1 MRKDAYLSAYAASV
15 ASAQRIERIESQ
27 LESEVERETELQQLV
42 AKEYDSLTSLEE
54 TLRTKQSP
62 FDATVKLLQEQ
73 LAEDASRQLG
83 AAAAARLPAA
93 LDPATY
99 ANATDWKNNLV
110 AFSQGSGKV
119 TRTQLSLLRE
129 AAAAQTKDI
138 RTKAEE
144 AIEGIESVKTRVVA
158 DVPTAP
164 KPKPGQPSRE
174 EMVAQLAQMGET
186 GWKGGAA
193 GQAFREGLSAA
204 QEKALQE
211 YLRILGRG
219 ELPPEDHPGAPVY
232 DQAVSVGGFQNRD
245 VRLYTPTWVA
255 LRRRVTDLEKKA
267 DQASPEKRWSG
278 RTAEQELVYRELKAR
293 GIDPDDKYFSLRGT
307 PEYAVLKRAEEVGSV
322 DLNRYPGGKA
332 ITEYIRQVEESGQKL
347 SLPMLV
353 AQARKLEKDPAA
365 ATELAALALAD
376 ANRRFLESQPKG
388 KAQTE
393 EQIAATKSEQDQ
405 ARQQLEIEREKAEKE
420 AAAEAARLSSEEEEK
435 KYVAYRQAQASEA
448 KAFETRVKALSQA
461 KGEEAERQRREE
473 RLTELGDA
481 RVLARPRIARG
492 ERRLAEQT
500 RLRDLAVDR
509 LRAAREAD
517 LAAMSDVLRTGTT
530 LLRSDAA
537 APPAPA
543 VPTPTPTV
551 DPRVAALRAE
561 IDALKQQMRATED
574 DAQFDALNARAD
586 ALEAELAAL
595 EGAR

>member
-1 MRKDAYLSAYAASV
+1 VRKDAYLSAYAASV
-15 ASAQRIERIESQ
+15 ASAKRIERIESQ

-42 AKEYDSLTSLEE
+42 AKEYDSLTALEE

-99 ANATDWKNNLV
+99 ANATDWKDNIV
-110 AFSQGSGKV
+110 ALAKGSGKV

-129 AAAAQTKDI
+129 AAAAQTGDI
-138 RTKAEE
+138 RTVAE
-144 AIEGIESVKTRVVA
+144 AAIKRIEGDKTRVVA

-174 EMVAQLAQMGET
+174 QMVAQLAQMGEG

-193 GQAFREGLSAA
+193 GQAFREGLSAT

-219 ELPPEDHPGAPVY
+219 ELPPEDHPGAPIY

-255 LRRRVTDLEKKA
+255 LRRRVTDLERKA
-267 DQASPEKRWSG
+267 EQASPEKRWSG

-293 GIDPDDKYFSLRGT
+293 GVDPDDKYFSLRGT

-332 ITEYIRQVEESGQKL
+332 ITEYIRQVEQSGQKL
-347 SLPMLV
+347 SLPLLV

-376 ANRRFLESQPKG
+376 ANRRFLERNPPKAPPPQKGEESVEDKARREAQEQIDLALRKLKIEEERARSEFEGAEAVRGVG
-388 KAQTE
+388 KARKLQ
-393 EQIAATKSEQDQ
+393 AEQDLVATAYEGEDLAARREKVDQAKLLRALRQRKVTEAERELQ
-405 ARQQLEIEREKAEKE
+405 ARQVLAVDTRD
-420 AAAEAARLSSEEEEK
+420 EAARRL
-435 KYVAYRQAQASEA
+435 EA
-448 KAFETRVKALSQA
+448 AESARALAADTVQNVVN
-461 KGEEAERQRREE
+461 ERREFE
-473 RLTELGDA
+473 ADA
-481 RVLARPRIARG
+481 PA
-492 ERRLAEQT
+492 
-500 RLRDLAVDR
+500 AV
-509 LRAAREAD
+509 LRA
-517 LAAMSDVLRTGTT
+517 T
-530 LLRSDAA
+530 
-537 APPAPA
+537 
-543 VPTPTPTV
+543 
-551 DPRVAALRAE
+551 
-561 IDALKQQMRATED
+561 IDALKQQMRATPDGPE
-574 DAQFDALNARAD
+574 FDALNDRVD
-586 ALEAELAAL
+586 ALEQELRAL
-595 EGAR
+595 EGQK